1 MSNKAILINAKDK
14 SITEVTIE
22 TYKDIYKF
30 CGFDLFTC
38 VQMDAKGNT
47 LYVDDE
53 GLLNG
58 TDFGFII
65 KGYAQPLMGNAI
77 ILGTNRNTGDSK
89 DTSLTPDEVFKMVS
103 FFDGGFDA

>member
-14 SITEVTIE
+14 TISEVTI
-22 TYKDIYKF
+22 TNYKDIYKF
-30 CGFDLFTC
+30 CGFELFTC

-77 ILGTNRNTGDSK
+77 ILGTNRNTGDSV
-89 DTSLTPDEVFKMVS
+89 DTSLTTEQVFKMVS

>member
-14 SITEVTIE
+14 TITEVTIE

-58 TDFGFII
+58 TDFGFIV
-65 KGYAQPLMGNAI
+65 KGYDQPLMGNAI
-77 ILGTNRNTGDSK
+77 ILGTNRRNGESE
-89 DTSLTPDEVFKMVS
+89 DTSLTTEQVFKMVS
-103 FFDGGFDA
+103 FFDRGFDA

>member
-14 SITEVTIE
+14 TISEVVISD
-22 TYKDIYKF
+22 YKDIYKF

-58 TDFGFII
+58 TDFGFVVR
-65 KGYAQPLMGNAI
+65 GYDQPLMGNAI
-77 ILGTNRNTGDSK
+77 ILGTNRYNGESE
-89 DTSLTPDEVFKMVS
+89 DTSLSIEKVASIVS

>member
-14 SITEVTIE
+14 TISEVVIND
-22 TYKDIYKF
+22 YKDIYKF

-58 TDFGFII
+58 TDFGFVVR
-65 KGYAQPLMGNAI
+65 GYDQPLRGNAI
-77 ILGTNRNTGDSK
+77 ILGTNRYNGESE
-89 DTSLTPDEVFKMVS
+89 DTSLSIEKVASIVS

>member
-77 ILGTNRNTGDSK
+77 ILGTNRNTGDSV
-89 DTSLTPDEVFKMVS
+89 DTSLTTDEVFKMVS